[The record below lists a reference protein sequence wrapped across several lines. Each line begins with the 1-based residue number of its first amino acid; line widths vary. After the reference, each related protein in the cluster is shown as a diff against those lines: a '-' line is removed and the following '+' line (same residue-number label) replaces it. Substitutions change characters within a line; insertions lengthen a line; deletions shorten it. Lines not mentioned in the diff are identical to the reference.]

1 MTVFHRSL
9 LTLTAVV
16 IACGS
21 ASAQERSRPRGFEE
35 SIERSAEALA
45 RIVERGAERWASDV
59 ERWAEGVERGAE
71 RLAHNAER
79 WAEELERNAERLA
92 DSIEARVEAA
102 DQGSEAARE
111 RAQRQRDAQRERE
124 QRLRDAQRERQQQQ
138 QQRERGDQQRGNTRD
153 WREATESFSRT
164 VRLDRTGIVDIENIA
179 GDITITG
186 GSGNDVRIDAIKRM
200 RNPDEAQARVLLQQL
215 QIDVTERPGRVEIRT
230 VHPRARNSMGEVAYT
245 LAVPTGADIV
255 VKSVSGDV
263 RVSNIKGE
271 LRSETINGNVVANA
285 VSRIQSVKTV
295 SGDIDITAAEGDIT
309 AGSINGDLILR
320 SVKARS
326 ATLETISGDVR
337 TTDVE
342 LERANIGSVNG
353 DIDYVGRI
361 ARGGRYELHTHS
373 GDIRITPVNTSG
385 FELDAS
391 TFNGDVVS
399 EYVMKTSTPLP
410 QSFAARRGGGNTAT
424 RGSYGDA
431 GAVLALRS
439 FNGDITIVRR

>member
-1 MTVFHRSL
+1 MRVIHTSVFTVA
-9 LTLTAVV
+9 AVV

-21 ASAQERSRPRGFEE
+21 ASAQERSRPRGLEE

-45 RIVERGAERWASDV
+45 KIVERGAERWAKDV
-59 ERWAEGVERGAE
+59 ERWADEIER
-71 RLAHNAER
+71 NAGR
-79 WAEELERNAERLA
+79 WAEDIERNAERLA
-92 DSIEARVEAA
+92 ERIEARVEAA
-102 DQGSEAARE
+102 DQGPETARE

-124 QRLRDAQRERQQQQ
+124 QRLRDAQREREQRQRDT
-138 QQRERGDQQRGNTRD
+138 QRERGNQGRGNTRD
-153 WREATESFSRT
+153 WPEATDVFSRT

-186 GSGNDVRIDAIKRM
+186 GSGTDVRIDAIKRM
-200 RNPDEAQARVLLQQL
+200 KNPDEAQARVLLQQL
-215 QIDVTERPGRVEIRT
+215 QIEVTERPGRVEIRT
-230 VHPRARNSMGEVAYT
+230 VHPRARNSRGEVAYT
-245 LAVPTGADIV
+245 LAVPTGADLV
-255 VKSVSGDV
+255 VKSVSGDL

-271 LRSETINGNVVANA
+271 LRSETINGNLTATA

-295 SGDIDITAAEGDIT
+295 SGDIDITGAEGDIT

-337 TTDVE
+337 TVDVE

-353 DIDYVGRI
+353 DIDYVGRL
-361 ARGGRYELHTHS
+361 ARSGRYELHTHS

-385 FELDAS
+385 FELEAS

-399 EYVMKTSTPLP
+399 EYVMKTSTPLAR
-410 QSFAARRGGGNTAT
+410 SFAARRGGGNTAT

-439 FNGDITIVRR
+439 FNGDITVVKR